1 VTGAPTSGA
10 ARGIFSGATCP
21 TCQRRLRLVGGA
33 QSANPNDPSHPNWED
48 FYRCELGH
56 DFTSTVTRGR
66 RPGEPDHVGALV
78 AWREISRKETHVHF
92 G

>member
-1 VTGAPTSGA
+1 
-10 ARGIFSGATCP
+10 
-21 TCQRRLRLVGGA
+21 
-33 QSANPNDPSHPNWED
+33 
-48 FYRCELGH
+48 
-56 DFTSTVTRGR
+56 VTRGR